1 MEDPR
6 GGVSYN
12 QMVLFAVLVC
22 LLVGVSSLLPPIK
35 AFKVSTKLSTLAS
48 SGQLSHTLKGKIGE
62 SLIIQESA
70 YLAGAF
76 NELGGPY
83 SNDYLKYLSYMR
95 IFQFHLDAMYNK
107 SLKIRCPFF
116 RRRATDSVDSIASVV
131 QFILARH
138 KSLPLPI
145 LPSNQPSL
153 RTSGIKILG
162 LSVSLIANI
171 LLKDWKATT
180 DFNSLSAGKGY
191 YITGKL
197 THEIYRDDCFFDGP
211 DPDMPVSGL
220 QKYVTS
226 TSQLFDHRASRA
238 DLISLEICEAARTVT
253 IHWRL
258 EGILNLPWHPKLK
271 PWTGQ
276 TTYYID
282 DSGLIERHV
291 ELWDISVID
300 AFVSTLFPF
309 LNFGAPAALPIK
321 RTSIE

>member
-1 MEDPR
+1 
-6 GGVSYN
+6 
-12 QMVLFAVLVC
+12 MVVYT
-22 LLVGVSSLLPPIK
+22 LLASLLAGYLFLLCPMK

-48 SGQLSHTLKGKIGE
+48 SGQLSHILEGKIGE
-62 SLIIQESA
+62 SQIIRECA
-70 YLAGAF
+70 YSTGAF
-76 NELGGPY
+76 KESGGPY
-83 SNDYLKYLSYMR
+83 SNDYLKYLSFVEL
-95 IFQFHLDAMYNK
+95 FQFHLDAMYNK

-116 RRRATDSVDSIASVV
+116 RRRATDFVDSIASVV
-131 QFILARH
+131 QFVLARH

-153 RTSGIKILG
+153 RTTGNKILG
-162 LSVSLIANI
+162 LPISLIANI
-171 LLKDWKATT
+171 LQKDWKANT
-180 DFNSLSAGKGY
+180 DFSSLTSGKGY

-226 TSQLFDHRASRA
+226 TSQLFDHRSSRA
-238 DLISLEICEAARTVT
+238 DLISLEMCEVMRTVT

-258 EGILNLPWHPKLK
+258 EGMLNLPWHPKLK

-276 TTYYID
+276 TIYYID
-282 DSGLIERHV
+282 DTGLIERHV

-309 LNFGAPAALPIK
+309 LNFGAPAALPVK
-321 RTSIE
+321 WTSKV